1 MLFIHILIY
10 FGIRGRI
17 RTAYGECLS
26 LLFKSVIHLID
37 DCIKDGSFVPIV
49 LIQRRRFYS
58 DSFGYIADIN
68 VGVSFF

>member
-17 RTAYGECLS
+17 RTAYGECLG

-37 DCIKDGSFVPIV
+37 DRIKDGALVPVV
-49 LIQRRRFYS
+49 LVQSTYS
-58 DSFGYIADIN
+58 
-68 VGVSFF
+68 